1 MKKQATSLVPLLAA
15 LTFAIVPSALLPSPA
30 SADWY
35 WQNPLPVGDGLGHVV
50 FVSATEGWTTSSGG
64 RLLHTTD
71 GGATWGSLNPEPGQ
85 SLRFKDGPGPGISF
99 VGASN
104 GWVIGTSGTME
115 EPAGAAIF
123 STTNGGA
130 SWTQTNIPGAD
141 YGIGIQFL
149 DANHGWALIGTGTFP
164 TSITGAVIRTT
175 DGGGSWNTAHT
186 TAAQEVVLYISFV
199 SASEGWAVQDSV
211 DASGDFVPPFKI
223 LHTTDGGSNWST
235 QFTASTGGEFEVIQ
249 FTDALNGWMCGS
261 DARLMKTTNG
271 GALWSDVTTCVDP
284 GARNDALFFLDAN
297 TGWVAGNSGGG
308 GGSSIA
314 RTTDGGSTWSCAN
327 PGLSYMVSDLWF
339 EDATHGWAVAYG
351 GGVARTTDGGDTW
364 TVLSSNAASNTGRLE
379 SVAALDKF
387 GGADLWAVGDF
398 GDILH
403 SGDGGA
409 HWAVQGNAIKP
420 LYGIAFAS
428 ATQGLLV
435 GDGATIRR
443 TINGGAAWLPP
454 ANPVPIPPIPLF
466 EVAYPS
472 TGAAFAVGSSGTI
485 LNSSDGGDTW
495 VNQTSTVA
503 LDLYSV
509 FFRDASEGWAVGAFG
524 VIVHTTN
531 GGGTWAPQTS
541 PTLASLNDIA
551 FADATHGIAVGDN
564 GTVLT
569 TVDGG
574 TTWDDHSILPLYFLQ
589 AVAMTSDLNAVAVG
603 SSGSIYVTADGGTTW
618 NRDVSGTDSWL
629 SDIALVSQG
638 NGLVVGEDQGVLS
651 TSTAVAVEISLVDA
665 ETLPGSVKLRWYS
678 PGGAGV
684 VATLYRSEP
693 GQDWAA
699 VSTLRADGTGHLV
712 YQDREVAPNR
722 RYGYRLGVLDGDH
735 ETFLGEVWVNVP
747 GELALSG
754 VRPNPTSDAFEV
766 GFSLESGAPAS
777 LDAFDLGG
785 RRIEHRDV
793 GSLGPG
799 AHALRLGERTHLAPG
814 VYVVQLTQG
823 KRKLATKACV
833 IR

>member
-1 MKKQATSLVPLLAA
+1 
-15 LTFAIVPSALLPSPA
+15 
-30 SADWY
+30 
-35 WQNPLPVGDGLGHVV
+35 
-50 FVSATEGWTTSSGG
+50 
-64 RLLHTTD
+64 
-71 GGATWGSLNPEPGQ
+71 
-85 SLRFKDGPGPGISF
+85 
-99 VGASN
+99 
-104 GWVIGTSGTME
+104 
-115 EPAGAAIF
+115 
-123 STTNGGA
+123 
-130 SWTQTNIPGAD
+130 
-141 YGIGIQFL
+141 
-149 DANHGWALIGTGTFP
+149 
-164 TSITGAVIRTT
+164 
-175 DGGGSWNTAHT
+175 
-186 TAAQEVVLYISFV
+186 
-199 SASEGWAVQDSV
+199 
-211 DASGDFVPPFKI
+211 
-223 LHTTDGGSNWST
+223 
-235 QFTASTGGEFEVIQ
+235 
-249 FTDALNGWMCGS
+249 MCGS

-271 GALWSDVTTCVDP
+271 GALWSDVTIPCVDP
-284 GARNDALFFLDAN
+284 GSRNDALLFLDGN
-297 TGWVAGNSGGG
+297 TGWVAGNAGGG

-314 RTTDGGSTWSCAN
+314 RTTDGGSNWSCAN
-327 PGLSYMVSDLWF
+327 PGLSYTVSDLWY

-364 TVLSSNAASNTGRLE
+364 SVLSSNVASNTGRLE

-398 GDILH
+398 ADILH

-409 HWAVQGNAIKP
+409 NWTVQGSGGSP
-420 LYGIAFAS
+420 LFGIAFAS
-428 ATQGLLV
+428 TTQGLLV

-443 TINGGAAWLPP
+443 TTNGGAAWLPP
-454 ANPVPIPPIPLF
+454 ANPLPPISSIPLF
-466 EVAYPS
+466 DVAYPS
-472 TGAAFAVGSSGTI
+472 TGAAFAVGSGGVI
-485 LNSSDGGDTW
+485 LQSSDGGDTW
-495 VNQTSTVA
+495 VSQTNSVA
-503 LDLYSV
+503 TDLYSV
-509 FFRDASEGWAVGAFG
+509 FFRDASEGWAVGALG
-524 VIVHTTN
+524 GIVHTTD
-531 GGGTWAPQTS
+531 GGVTPWVQQTS
-541 PTLASLNDIA
+541 ATGASLNDIA
-551 FADATHGIAVGDN
+551 FADATHGIAVGDF

-574 TTWDDHSILPLYFLQ
+574 TTWDDHSIFPLYFLQ

-603 SSGSIYVTADGGTTW
+603 SSGSIYITADGGTTW

-651 TSTAVAVEISLVDA
+651 TPTAVAVEISLIDA
-665 ETLPGSVKLRWYS
+665 EALAGSVKLRWFS
-678 PGGAGV
+678 PGGAGL
-684 VATLYRSEP
+684 VATVYRSAP

-722 RYGYRLGVLDGDH
+722 RYGYRLGVMDGNQ

-747 GELALSG
+747 GELALAG
-754 VRPNPTSDAFEV
+754 VRPNPTPGAFDV
-766 GFSLESGAPAS
+766 AFSLESGAPAS

-823 KRKLATKACV
+823 KRRLATKACV